1 MERSRDK
8 VLLEQALARER
19 AVEEFETAER
29 NARRREIVELQQHY
43 NKVQSDKAAYE
54 RHIDELTQQENEK
67 QWNARESQW
76 RREDQARVNLLK
88 NVYQNREADILLKQK
103 LKEEA
108 AWLKNNEKQLI
119 ESEVEAMS
127 RAHEQ

>member
-1 MERSRDK
+1 
-8 VLLEQALARER
+8 
-19 AVEEFETAER
+19 
-29 NARRREIVELQQHY
+29 
-43 NKVQSDKAAYE
+43 
-54 RHIDELTQQENEK
+54 
-67 QWNARESQW
+67 
-76 RREDQARVNLLK
+76 
-88 NVYQNREADILLKQK
+88 VYQNREADILLKQK